1 MRGSKPQ
8 ASDGQPPNEGQARV
22 GQPPIVG
29 HTLVGQALVGQALV
43 GQIRL
48 VAGQPRLGQVMRDGQ
63 EASVGTQAMPRV
75 GQMSL
80 SLIHI

>member
-22 GQPPIVG
+22 GQPLIVG
-29 HTLVGQALVGQALV
+29 HTLVGQALV

-63 EASVGTQAMPRV
+63 EASVGTQAI
-75 GQMSL
+75 QEA
-80 SLIHI
+80 